1 MQDRRN
7 ATNQFEK
14 GWNTDLNPIVAPNNI
29 LTDSLNG
36 TLITYDGNEFSLQ
49 NDMGNYSLKDCELN
63 PGFVPIGMKS
73 YGDIIYIASVNP
85 NTNVC
90 ELGTYPSPKYE
101 ISPEDEQPSQAYAE
115 NLDLENNYKPFY
127 NYFVNKVRQDFT
139 TELLNFDV
147 EHPVNI
153 EIQPSYDGS
162 VNLILNDDKNEPR
175 IINSGFSIYENRKV
189 RLVKRDQTEETN
201 CYNNEKFS
209 TQTRLKK
216 VVNTIPRFEL
226 INVLSTGQLK
236 GGNYTFYLKMADGDF
251 NKSDIVAESGQVSIF
266 KGNPESI
273 NSISGTLLDETT
285 DKAIQLKIRNI
296 DRTYSNFYILYSR
309 EYSDL
314 QGIRQYEIKEL
325 TQPFSVIDE
334 NLIQENDGTSSF
346 LIQIDGSE
354 EIYQIPEETLNIEY
368 IPINAAKAQAQQQN
382 MLFLGNISSSTAD
395 YKALQEIAY
404 KVKVT
409 LKQSENNIGWVKADY
424 KSNNGSEYY
433 DPKNIYNFLGYWPE
447 EFYRF
452 GIVFIRDD
460 DTLTPA
466 FNIIGREFT
475 EINQSTDPNISI
487 NWEDYINENYIVKD
501 QNFYNKNGVFRNP
514 KQSSNKVQNY
524 DTKEVH
530 PWYYEF
536 ELTEFEQLKSLGIK
550 GYFYV
555 RQKRVPTILC
565 QGMSISIDKTGHT
578 PMLFDSNYAPE
589 SSENRVSQP
598 PRFINGLQIFAK
610 DYISGSYDFEAK
622 WANIDDAYFSES
634 FLGLFRDNDLFDSPF
649 SDKSKRPNFHM
660 LLVSDGRSPLKVES
674 GDKNYTALGDHIIR
688 TNKAHKQ
695 SSAILALDPCL
706 VPSLKRQL
714 NGEDRMISP
723 QVTLDFKPVYITG
736 RGSTTEDRPEIDTS
750 NYSQETFFN
759 LIKQLTAT
767 YENLDSQLKKMNTE
781 LQLDYKDLF
790 IEGRIAG
797 PTGAS
802 GNTMTVK
809 YNIPTINDAVWF
821 SIESSL
827 EFLKENTEQTDT
839 IDKYMFIFSESAKAL
854 YNANRNK
861 AVIYSELWTNETNDN
876 PEAAS
881 KFHGNAKD
889 GEQLYYSRAFHYD
902 SKKGDYPDDIKQKNK
917 VIFINSGNASKAL
930 PHPEDSEKSLVF
942 CTQAGDPA
950 DVSKVALFGVGDEY
964 RDKRY
969 GPQFKWC
976 LRGIYTPLLGVN
988 DVGSRTNPFLI
999 DNTIYNIYTDNY
1011 TGNKTDLNHWFAARS
1026 IDNAPFY
1033 AVSDRYDISKT
1044 NIDIYRGDCFTNT
1057 VTFRINRNFIDPTVP
1072 ITNEILQFNTWAE
1085 NTIDGFYST
1094 SKEDWNNINRA
1105 DVNAVSLGMWVTFKV
1120 MSNYNLGIRSEDTQ
1134 HTDEQALM
1142 GNSRSFFP
1150 LTGISADCGQKI
1162 EDSWLLNSG
1171 YNATLGRKNV
1181 LINKQQPYYKTD
1193 YSNRIMFSNVGVKDS
1208 FSNGYRVFQGASY
1221 RDIDNQY
1228 GEIVKLIPWGN
1239 NLFCVFEHG
1248 CAIVPINEKA
1258 LMQTTAEQ
1266 TIHIYGYGV
1275 LPDQLSIVSQ
1285 DFGSI
1290 WPDSVIRTPLG
1301 IYGVDSSAKKI
1312 WRFTDSKGFETIS
1325 DMVIQRFLNDNLL
1338 VEEGDKSSNV
1348 LTRNIKTHYNAYKGD
1363 VMFTFYKNDNLWN
1376 ICYNE
1381 RQGMWITRYSWMPI
1395 ASENINNQFYTIGLE
1410 QAKQGD
1416 AKLYVHGRTG
1426 TFDEISYVDDNP
1438 TNQLKPTKWYD
1449 NQEPFEFEF
1458 VVREDIGM
1466 HKLFDNLIIIS
1477 NNVQPTEI
1485 QFTLI
1490 GDTYLF
1496 NKARLYHE
1504 AEGSLNLNIYK
1515 NTDDGFNKTNLR
1527 GTIAN
1532 PYKPLESKYLKNTKI
1547 QYDPILDQ
1555 YELVMSQPTRNMESF
1570 GRRLGN
1576 IHYKEDAWY
1585 FVFDP
1590 IIFDENIN
1598 SQTVE
1603 QTNPKWKQVPLR
1615 DKWLKVR
1622 VKYKGDQLAI
1632 ITALNTIYRLTSS

>member
-189 RLVKRDQTEETN
+189 RLVKRDQREETN
-201 CYNNEKFS
+201 CYDKEKFE

-216 VVNTIPRFEL
+216 IVNTIPRFEL
-226 INVLSTGQLK
+226 LDVPSTGQLK

-266 KGNPESI
+266 KGNTNSI
-273 NSISGTLLDETT
+273 NSISGTLLEEAT
-285 DKAIQLKIRNI
+285 DKAVQLKIRNI
-296 DRTYSNFYILYSR
+296 DTTYSNFYILYSR

-314 QGIRQYEIKEL
+314 QGVRMYDVRELVKPSSITEDNLIKE
-325 TQPFSVIDE
+325 E
-334 NLIQENDGTSSF
+334 DGTYSF
-346 LIQIDGSE
+346 FIQIDGTEIVTQTSE
-354 EIYQIPEETLNIEY
+354 EELNIEY
-368 IPINAAKAQAQQQN
+368 IPIDAVKTHAQQQN
-382 MLFLGNISSSTAD
+382 MLFFGNITSNTSD
-395 YKALQEIAY
+395 YKALQDIAY

-409 LKQSENNIGWVKADY
+409 LMQNNEGVGWVNASY
-424 KSNNGSEYY
+424 KSSNGSEYY
-433 DPKNIYNFLGYWPE
+433 DPKNIYNYLGYWPE
-447 EFYRF
+447 EYYRF
-452 GIVFIRDD
+452 GIVFIRED
-460 DTLTPA
+460 DTITPA
-466 FNIIGREFT
+466 FNIIGAKLEGIGSNNSGGLNKS
-475 EINQSTDPNISI
+475 EEYWAQYANN
-487 NWEDYINENYIVKD
+487 NYID
-501 QNFYNKNGVFRNP
+501 NNLYNRNGVFKNP
-514 KQSSNKVQNY
+514 KAINNRVQDYSSQTVK
-524 DTKEVH
+524 
-530 PWYYEF
+530 PWYYKFEF
-536 ELTEFEQLKSLGIK
+536 NESEALKELKIK

-555 RQKRVPTILC
+555 RQKRTPTILC
-565 QGMSISIDKTGHT
+565 QGMAISIDKTGHT
-578 PMLFDSNYAPE
+578 PMLFDDKWGTYTTQADYKPLYPA
-589 SSENRVSQP
+589 RLV
-598 PRFINGLQIFAK
+598 NGEQIFM
-610 DYISGSYDFEAK
+610 E
-622 WANIDDAYFSES
+622 DDNSIGDIPATYASKVDTYFSES
-634 FLGLFRDNDLFDSPF
+634 FLATFKDKQLFSNPF
-649 SDKSKRPNFHM
+649 SEKGKLANYHV
-660 LLVSDGRSPLKVES
+660 LLVSDGRSPLLLEK
-674 GDKNYTALGDHIIR
+674 GDKKYTALGDHIIR
-688 TNKAHKQ
+688 TDLAHKQ
-695 SSAILALDPCL
+695 SSAILSLDPC
-706 VPSLKRQL
+706 VIPELKSRL
-714 NGEDRMISP
+714 NGEDRYLEP
-723 QVTLDFKPVYITG
+723 QETMNFVPIFTSSTL
-736 RGSTTEDRPEIDTS
+736 SSIDTS
-750 NYSQETFFN
+750 NYSEQ
-759 LIKQLTAT
+759 AT
-767 YENLDSQLKKMNTE
+767 Y
-781 LQLDYKDLF
+781 DLY
-790 IEGRIAG
+790 
-797 PTGAS
+797 
-802 GNTMTVK
+802 M
-809 YNIPTINDAVWF
+809 
-821 SIESSL
+821 SIEVAKVGDEKTLEDINSKLNTSL
-827 EFLKENTEQTDT
+827 ESPWIVVGLDVGPDGREGAMFYGRLEIDETKWDNIIVSLKSYQ
-839 IDKYMFIFSESAKAL
+839 SL
-854 YNANRNK
+854 
-861 AVIYSELWTNETNDN
+861 
-876 PEAAS
+876 
-881 KFHGNAKD
+881 
-889 GEQLYYSRAFHYD
+889 
-902 SKKGDYPDDIKQKNK
+902 YPDDPSIENWLFLFSEENKNKTISDLNRLDVYINLYKGKDITGGDGTYIESPGNARIYDTTYYTRAFQYDTLKSKSTKSGQINK
-917 VIFINSGNASKAL
+917 VIFVNSGTASKAI
-930 PHPEDSEKSLVF
+930 PHPEDKEKSLVF
-942 CTQAGDPA
+942 STQAGDPN
-950 DVSKVALFGVGDEY
+950 DVSKVLLFGQGDEY
-964 RDKRY
+964 RDRKF
-969 GPQFKWC
+969 GPQFKFC
-976 LRGIYTPLLGVN
+976 VRGIYTPLLGIN
-988 DVGSRTNPFLI
+988 DVGSSKNPFLD

-1011 TGNKTDLNHWFAARS
+1011 NPNNEDDIKTWFSARS
-1026 IDNAPFY
+1026 LDETPFY
-1033 AVSDRYDISKT
+1033 AVSDRYVITHTDT
-1044 NIDIYRGDCFTNT
+1044 EIYRGDCFSNT
-1057 VTFRINRNFIDPTVP
+1057 VSFRINRNFIDPDVP
-1072 ITNEILQFNTWAE
+1072 ITNDVLRFNTWADNALE
-1085 NTIDGFYST
+1085 GFYKT
-1094 SKEDWNNINRA
+1094 AQEDWNKVNRA

-1120 MSNYNLGIRSEDTQ
+1120 MSNYNLGIRSEDAQ
-1134 HTDEQALM
+1134 HTDEMALM
-1142 GNSRSFFP
+1142 GNARGFFP
-1150 LTGISADCGQKI
+1150 KLGISTDCGQKI